1 MNKYIH
7 IKPTENTT
15 SLFLNNKQN
24 FHIQAIKCQLEN
36 PIYKNSW
43 QFEDNLILAGVTN
56 CHHVTLYSRLL
67 YSLQIET

>member
-36 PIYKNSW
+36 PIYKNS
-43 QFEDNLILAGVTN
+43 
-56 CHHVTLYSRLL
+56 
-67 YSLQIET
+67 